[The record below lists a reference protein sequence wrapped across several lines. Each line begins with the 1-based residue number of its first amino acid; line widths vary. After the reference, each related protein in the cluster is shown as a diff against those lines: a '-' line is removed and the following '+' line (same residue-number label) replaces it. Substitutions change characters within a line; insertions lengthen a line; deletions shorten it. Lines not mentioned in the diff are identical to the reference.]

1 MNIKHLAIFFALSAF
16 FCGQSATADKS
27 LAADKKPN
35 ILVILADDMGYGDLS
50 CYNPDSAVKTPNI
63 DRLAAEG
70 VRFTDFYAQNCCT
83 PTRAALM
90 TGCYA
95 KRVGLDNGSWSGT
108 LGFGDPRGL
117 NPEETTIAE
126 LFKQRGY
133 VTGMIGKW
141 HLGDQPE
148 FWPRKH
154 GFDEFFGTLTSASG
168 PDHARTPPAHLQK
181 RGGKDED
188 VLIRDDE
195 MIAAPFE
202 EISKLPAMFAGE
214 SAKFIA
220 RHKDRP
226 FFLYMPH
233 TAMHGPANPSPAW
246 RGKSGKDNYADLLLE
261 FDDSVGQTL
270 AALEKSGLA
279 DNTLV
284 IFFSDNGGGGHTTAS
299 NYPLRHNKGSMWEGG
314 SRVPAIAR
322 WPGRIPA
329 GVVCREIANVTD
341 LLPTLVG
348 IVDGKP
354 YKSPRTIDG
363 LDVSGLFFDPKHAK
377 SPRSVNV
384 YWIADEVKAI
394 REGKWKYVDFKGGRL
409 FDLEADPGE
418 KEENN
423 LIAQHP
429 EVAQRLKKLMAD
441 AMADL
446 GGPGEHGPGCRPCGM
461 VAKPKFPV
469 PTVDGLTEPD
479 WNDPRWTNPGD
490 VNAWKGSVEKKK
502 TEAGKMPDKA
512 KKQAKPKK
520 EKPTQ

>member
-1 MNIKHLAIFFALSAF
+1 MKTATNLITILILL
-16 FCGQSATADKS
+16 CGQTF
-27 LAADKKPN
+27 AAELKPN
-35 ILVILADDMGYGDLS
+35 IVVILADDLGYADLGCQGS
-50 CYNPDSAVKTPNI
+50 KEVISPHIDSI
-63 DRLAAEG
+63 AANG
-70 VRFTDFYAQNCCT
+70 VRLTAGYVSAPQCC
-83 PTRAALM
+83 PSRAGLM
-90 TGCYA
+90 TGRYQNRFGFEA
-95 KRVGLDNGSWSGT
+95 NWPASVSSWAGLPAGE
-108 LGFGDPRGL
+108 R
-117 NPEETTIAE
+117 TIADH
-126 LFKQRGY
+126 LKAAGY

-384 YWIADEVKAI
+384 YWIADEVKAV

>member
-1 MNIKHLAIFFALSAF
+1 MKPTMTLFALLALFCDHSHAAAESA
-16 FCGQSATADKS
+16 A
-27 LAADKKPN
+27 KPN
-35 ILVILADDMGYGDLS
+35 ILIILADDLGYGDPR

-126 LFKQRGY
+126 LFRERGY
-133 VTGMIGKW
+133 ATGMIGKW

-168 PDHARTPPAHLQK
+168 PDQARTPPAHLQK

-188 VLIRDDE
+188 VLIRNDE

-202 EISKLPAMFAGE
+202 EISRLPAMFAEE
-214 SAKFIA
+214 SASFIS

-246 RGKSGKDNYADLLLE
+246 RGKSGKDAYADLLLE

-279 DNTLV
+279 ENTLV
-284 IFFSDNGGGGHTTAS
+284 FFFSDNGGGGLTTAS
-299 NYPLRHNKGSMWEGG
+299 NYPLRHHKGSMWEGG

-329 GVVCREIANVTD
+329 GTVCREIANVTD

-348 IVDGKP
+348 IADGKP
-354 YKSPRTIDG
+354 YQSPRTIDG
-363 LDVSGLFFDPKHAK
+363 LDVSGLFFDPEKAK
-377 SPRSVNV
+377 SPRTQNV
-384 YWIADEVKAI
+384 YWIADEVKAV
-394 REGKWKYVDFKGGRL
+394 REGKWKYVDFKEGRL
-409 FDLEADPGE
+409 FDMEADPGE

-423 LIAQHP
+423 LLDQHP

-446 GGPGEHGPGCRPCGM
+446 GGPDEHGPGCRPCGM

-479 WNDPRWTNPGD
+479 WNDPRWANPGD
-490 VNAWKGSVEKKK
+490 VSAWKDSVKSKK
-502 TEAGKMPDKA
+502 TDKGESPGQS
-512 KKQAKPKK
+512 KKPIKPTKPRK
-520 EKPTQ
+520 EKPTP